1 MNNIVKPNNLKKL
14 SLYARSKGNPNAI
27 KWRILGA
34 CVDRVIIEPT
44 LERFDF
50 THDITKISRIGI
62 EVISREDHE
71 SAVIVELIELAG
83 EPLRDLDHF
92 AVYRLKQGGIKRSY
106 GYLDE
111 PGKCWFKIRFN
122 SVAHNFVL
130 FSMPEV
136 KYDFN

>member
-1 MNNIVKPNNLKKL
+1 MNNTLKPKILKKL
-14 SLYARSKGNPNAI
+14 SLYARSKGNPDAI
-27 KWRILGA
+27 QWRILGV

-50 THDITKISRIGI
+50 VHDITQISSIGI
-62 EVISREDHE
+62 EVLNRSDHE
-71 SAVIVELIELAG
+71 SAVIVELIELSG

-92 AVYRLKQGGIKRSY
+92 AVYRLRQGGIKRSY

-111 PGKCWFKIRFN
+111 PGECWFKIRFN
-122 SVAHNFVL
+122 PVVHNFVL

-136 KYDFN
+136 DYDSN